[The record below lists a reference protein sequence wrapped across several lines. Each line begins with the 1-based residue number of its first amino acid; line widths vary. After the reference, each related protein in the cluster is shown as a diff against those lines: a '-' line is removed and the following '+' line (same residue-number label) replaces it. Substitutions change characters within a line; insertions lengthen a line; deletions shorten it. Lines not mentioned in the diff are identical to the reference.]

1 MSNKHHFCC
10 TYSLEPRLFISNNK
24 KKKLLSSLHTT
35 MLITINITLYREKQK
50 QLVQEKK
57 DAKKKKAQKVERKR

>member
-1 MSNKHHFCC
+1 MSIMIAIAF
-10 TYSLEPRLFISNNK
+10 
-24 KKKLLSSLHTT
+24 
-35 MLITINITLYREKQK
+35 YREKQK